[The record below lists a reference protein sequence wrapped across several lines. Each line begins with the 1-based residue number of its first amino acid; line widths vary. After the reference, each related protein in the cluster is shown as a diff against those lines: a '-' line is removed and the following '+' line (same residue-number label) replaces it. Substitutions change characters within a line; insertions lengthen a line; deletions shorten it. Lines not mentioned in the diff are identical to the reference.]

1 MSGASRLSLVGACV
15 GASVGGVGRAALA
28 AYHLTDARR
37 LGALVLIAAGIG
49 ILIGAVAGLSG
60 KPVPGAVIGAVL
72 SLVVYLGNLQVIGLL
87 ALLGAGSVP
96 SLLEALALGA
106 LAGGIGGAA
115 GQRAA
120 TRRLPGQAGRGR

>member
-15 GASVGGVGRAALA
+15 GASVGGVARAALA
-28 AYHLTDARR
+28 AYHLTDARQ
-37 LGALVLIAAGIG
+37 LGALVLITAGIG

-60 KPVPGAVIGAVL
+60 KPVSGAVIGAVL

-96 SLLEALALGA
+96 SLLEALASGA

-115 GQRAA
+115 GQMAA
-120 TRRLPGQAGRGR
+120 TRR